1 MDTLIY
7 DDLKIREWQ
16 TESFSNNIIN
26 ARELINLYPQLS
38 EDDLHD
44 IDDLE
49 VLAKDEQS
57 VVYQFDNI
65 VLKYIID
72 DVKSITEGF
81 YREIIIGLE
90 INKLN
95 NDSFVR
101 TVGYYISN
109 ENCYIPKVDKNK
121 TCIYLYVK
129 KVQGPTL
136 TKFIPTASFVQFK
149 DIMMKLLLAYK
160 NAREKLDFCHYDL
173 HSNNVIISNKNE
185 ELIPVIIDFGAS
197 HIKLKEGNIGELWSK
212 EGRYDGIAL
221 WVYDIFKIFAFC
233 YQFSLDSYQQREI
246 EQEFI
251 TAKEEYYHYIYN
263 MSEYVYPSLMFR
275 YNEQDEKINE
285 TPEQFLTRVEDNATF
300 MNKKLSVQYI
310 RDILIKAD
318 EHRKRRNKL
327 LNENYYN
334 ILEINKYCQKVLEYF
349 HPDASQRDWLNR
361 YRLNVSLSWG
371 VSVTKLGSNSSFDDF
386 IKYVEKI

>member
-16 TESFSNNIIN
+16 TETFSNNIIN
-26 ARELINLYPQLS
+26 AYELINLYPQLS

-44 IDDLE
+44 IDNLE
-49 VLAKDEQS
+49 VLAKDDQS

-72 DVKSITEGF
+72 DNKSTTEGF

-136 TKFIPTASFVQFK
+136 TKFIPTASSVQFK

-160 NAREKLDFCHYDL
+160 IAREKLDFCHYDL

-233 YQFSLDSYQQREI
+233 YQFSLHSHQQREI
-246 EQEFI
+246 QKEI
-251 TAKEEYYHYIYN
+251 TDAEEEYYHYIYN
-263 MSEYVYPSLMFR
+263 MADYTNPSLKFR
-275 YNEQDEKINE
+275 YNMKGEKINE
-285 TPEQFLTRVEDNATF
+285 MPEQFLSRVEDNAKF
-300 MNKKLSVQYI
+300 IDKKISVQYI
-310 RDILIKAD
+310 RNILVKAN
-318 EHRKRRNKL
+318 ESRKRRNKS
-327 LNENYYN
+327 LNENYHN
-334 ILEINKYCQKVLEYF
+334 LLEINMYCKKVLEYF
-349 HPDASQRDWLNR
+349 HPDASETDWLNQ

-371 VSVTKLGSNSSFDDF
+371 VSVTKLGVNSSFDDF
-386 IKYVEKI
+386 IKYVENI